1 MFTNKSNISAKCL
14 ILIYWEVIDIRMLFH
29 GQMWLGHRNLNIWIQ
44 FNLNLYRQRW
54 HERFVICR
62 AWVPHVYYDKWHYV
76 TMKPFSKSIYFT
88 FVRSSSHTFPEE
100 DGVYLPWQ
108 HWSSRQQTL
117 SWHYDLLQRGAL
129 CLWTQGVGVVSN
141 FNFQSRNLV
150 NWIFVFFLKGRDSIL
165 NTHYRATALCGQEEA
180 EKLMDR

>member
-1 MFTNKSNISAKCL
+1 MLDTHLLGSNR
-14 ILIYWEVIDIRMLFH
+14 ILFP
-29 GQMWLGHRNLNIWIQ
+29 GQVWLGHRHPLILIW
-44 FNLNLYRQRW
+44 FNLNPYCRRW
-54 HERFVICR
+54 RERLVICTD
-62 AWVPHVYYDKWHYV
+62 WLPHVHCAWHYV

-88 FVRSSSHTFPEE
+88 FIRNSSHTFPEE
-100 DGVYLPWQ
+100 DGVYLSWQ

-129 CLWTQGVGVVSN
+129 CLWTQGVGVISN